1 MVGKVWS
8 TLERI
13 GILSLKLNW
22 ITKGLSNLVCA
33 MKFENCERDGL
44 DLLHMIH
51 ITHWWWWNFKIKR
64 IAKIAKWEI
73 VEIVKK
79 SQLCLSIVLNLGGI
93 CNGGLYKSCSP

>member
-1 MVGKVWS
+1 MVSKVWS
-8 TLERI
+8 TLVRI
-13 GILSLKLNW
+13 EILSLNLNW

-44 DLLHMIH
+44 DLLQMIH

-79 SQLCLSIVLNLGGI
+79 SQLCLSIVLNLG
-93 CNGGLYKSCSP
+93 